1 MTKHTSGPW
10 EMGPIIAGEDI
21 FILADNRK
29 AAIARASNL
38 ETYANT
44 FEKLRPLA
52 AECEA
57 NARLIAAAP
66 DMLDALHH
74 CYNIVSTGILHQ
86 SSLSKDGIIELLKD
100 AQEAAHTAIAKAT
113 GG

>member
-1 MTKHTSGPW
+1 MTKHTPGPW

-29 AAIARASNL
+29 TAIARASNL

-66 DMLDALHH
+66 DMLDALRMAEK
-74 CYNIVSTGILHQ
+74 GLD
-86 SSLSKDGIIELLKD
+86 KAFDGHAYGPCWD
-100 AQEAAHTAIAKAT
+100 ALCITRAVLAKAT